1 MSRLGFLVG
10 TITQALSG
18 FNGESTARRAL
29 ELAASHAALNDAALR
44 EACHRLVHA
53 PKAAVPTEE
62 DAGRY
67 RLIGQRLDERDAEAL
82 ALACAAFR
90 RFPPQG
96 TPRGTSLYEE
106 QVQCAAHLMRGSLVQ
121 MDTGEGKTFA
131 LMVAALALLRRHDRV
146 YVVTAN
152 PYLAI
157 RDAAK
162 TAPYWTALGISVG
175 AALPKGYEARGWR
188 TWDARVVYTTAN
200 SLVFRKLDD
209 DLVPGTDQRSLRAAA
224 VLVDEVDAILLDAES
239 DTYRI
244 TRAVSARTKNWRL
257 AASLARELGDRH
269 VERAR
274 DPNIKRVYL
283 TAAGQQHVRDVSGT
297 LLDEAQHLGLYRDIE
312 LAYAGLFEA
321 VEGRDYEIINHR
333 VVPLDPQSG
342 WRRPEVTPDW
352 VAPLASARGLMVP
365 PHLQAIH
372 VTSGLDTLLG
382 FDHFAGTSGTVVDEA
397 VEYLLLAQLPLAII
411 RPRHKRRHGRRPDL
425 YFPSLADAEEHI
437 EQVAAREAP
446 LRPLLVVAS
455 AKPTVYQL
463 CSRLRE
469 TLPED
474 VDVRLALGESAAQER
489 QFEDAGR
496 PAVVLVSTRQAGRGV
511 DIPLDERAREN
522 GGSLLI
528 LLGHSSEPRHDRQL
542 LGRVGRRGN
551 PYTAYFCNHP
561 DDDLVSLIPLGARV
575 GRAWPRRGV
584 ESRTMD
590 RGLHSL
596 QRSLRQLK
604 LQRFAGNVTAKRADG
619 DVYRMLEGWRRAAQE
634 HTDGSLFGRP
644 FLEHIATTFIA
655 YHLPSLG
662 TETVTQPEAARIAA
676 QVGGA
681 LGLDGPADELH
692 VRVLGQAGEA
702 AKQIITTHLVDRLD
716 EAMRENVRRTEELT
730 AQHHAAAAA
739 AWGLQVLAVL
749 RARVDRLSGAAP
761 APAHVCLPP
770 GWARAGTPGPRF
782 SWADARE
789 WVREGL
795 AQRLGA
801 PVRVPDTAQVAPSA
815 ENPDETTQILQELR
829 GLVVRTV
836 RLPVTPGA
844 PAAADLE
851 ALSEGLSRAVGRFQ
865 ERVAAVPLADAAA
878 RKTRGRD
885 PVSIVSETLTE
896 TSDAVNDGLQRLRF
910 QVTQRQLSAL
920 RHQSAYCAGTED
932 LLKVH
937 ESNLV
942 KQLVVNLRKGAD
954 PAVLDA
960 LFTARDASVYVPP
973 SIGEVTDFAR
983 RFTPP
988 ATADDDLDHRP
999 SGERDTLVRYFLDS
1013 LANTGDARRGPRPEE
1028 VAPALNALL
1037 DATPLA
1043 AMSTPEGV
1051 AEAMD
1056 RWRKDPVRLRP
1067 MPWRRRKVDRT
1078 VRDFLDFLNA
1088 QGVVARR
1095 PKGVRTR
1102 SQVMWRRATARLGAP
1117 RLAAGVLTVT
1127 AAVAVGL
1134 FLAMAH
1140 VGGPVSSTGWGRL
1153 LDLSL
1158 SGGMLGAASVL
1169 GPALVATLGATFVG
1183 WLPRGYGDVVG
1194 NSPAERILALL
1205 AAITVSIWL
1214 ANAAEPT
1221 RGWARDAVVVAV
1233 LLAAAV
1239 VVRNLVWTAQNVG
1252 RVHVPAAL
1260 IGVFVLGVALPA
1272 LGRQHGTAVIVPA
1285 LLGVAVILSRGLF
1298 RLRLP
1303 VSSMQW
1309 TEDGGDAG
1317 HAVPSMVPLP
1327 VPERWPAHCYALLA
1341 ALATGAVLRGR
1352 LDALGESLVTGAV
1365 YLVVYSLWA
1374 RRLAVTATAPGRWT
1388 SRLRGANQAYRPTAG
1403 RPTLESGLASLRR
1416 LLVAREVA
1424 TASLIVVCAVLVGS
1438 VGSLFGGPD
1447 VNLGLLA
1454 AGLGI
1459 IGAELISA
1467 AVLSLS
1473 QVVGSE
1479 RPAGGGDTET
1489 LSGSMV
1495 GDVQEVLTRFGKRVS
1510 LLVVAFLVLRGIAD
1524 LIDVWEVAAGLWR
1537 WVEDVLAQP

>member
-29 ELAASHAALNDAALR
+29 ILADGHALLDDAALR
-44 EACHRLVHA
+44 EACQRLVHA
-53 PKAAVPTEE
+53 PKAAVPTED

-67 RLIGQRLDERDAEAL
+67 RLIGQQLDERDAEAL

-96 TPRGTSLYEE
+96 TLRGTSLYEE

-188 TWDARVVYTTAN
+188 TWDARVVYTTAD
-200 SLVFRKLDD
+200 SLVFRKLHD
-209 DLVPGTDQRSLRAAA
+209 DLVPGTDQRKLRAAA
-224 VLVDEVDAILLDAES
+224 VLVDEVDAILLDAGS
-239 DTYRI
+239 NTYQI
-244 TRAVSARTKNWRL
+244 SRAVSARTKNWRL
-257 AASLARELGDRH
+257 AASLARELDDRH
-269 VERAR
+269 VERAK
-274 DPNIKRVYL
+274 DPDVKRVYL

-297 LLDEAQHLGLYRDIE
+297 LLDDAQHLGLYRDIE

-333 VVPLDPQSG
+333 VVPLDPRSG
-342 WRRPEVTPDW
+342 WRRPGVTLDW
-352 VAPLASARGLMVP
+352 VAPLASARGLTVP
-365 PHLQAIH
+365 PHQQTIH
-372 VTSGLDTLLG
+372 LTSRLDALLE

-397 VEYLLLAQLPLAII
+397 VEYLLLAQLPLAVI

-446 LRPLLVVAS
+446 RRPLLVVAS

-463 CSRLRE
+463 RSRLRE

-474 VDVRLALGESAAQER
+474 VDVRLALGESAAQEK

-511 DIPLDERAREN
+511 DIPLDERARQN

-542 LGRVGRRGN
+542 LGRVGRQGN

-561 DDDLVSLIPLGARV
+561 DDDLVSLIPLAPKIR
-575 GRAWPRRGV
+575 RTWPRRGV

-596 QRSLRQLK
+596 QRSLRQLN
-604 LQRFAGNVTAKRADG
+604 LQRFASNVTAMRADG
-619 DVYRMLEGWRRAAQE
+619 DVYRMLGGWRRAAQQD
-634 HTDGSLFGRP
+634 TDGSLFRKP
-644 FLEHIATTFIA
+644 FLDRIATTFIA

-662 TETVTQPEAARIAA
+662 TDTVTQPEAARIAA

-681 LGLDGPADELH
+681 LGLDGPAQELH
-692 VRVLGQAGEA
+692 VRVLGQTGEA
-702 AKQIITTHLVDRLD
+702 AKQIISTRLVARLD
-716 EAMRENVRRTEELT
+716 EAMRENVRRTDELT
-730 AQHHAAAAA
+730 AQQHAAAAA

-749 RARVDRLSGAAP
+749 RARVDRLSGCP
-761 APAHVCLPP
+761 PPPAHMDAPWGSALS
-770 GWARAGTPGPRF
+770 GIPGPRL
-782 SWADARE
+782 SWAARE

-795 AQRLGA
+795 AQRAAA
-801 PVRVPDTAQVAPSA
+801 PVRGAGTAHGAPSA
-815 ENPDETTQILQELR
+815 EDSDETTQVLRELR
-829 GLVVRTV
+829 ALVLATV
-836 RLPVTPGA
+836 RLPVTPDAA
-844 PAAADLE
+844 PAADLE
-851 ALSEGLSRAVGRFQ
+851 ILAEGLSRAAIRFQ
-865 ERVAAVPLADAAA
+865 ERVAAAPLVDTAAQ
-878 RKTRGRD
+878 RTRGRD
-885 PVSIVSETLTE
+885 PVSIVSETLAE
-896 TSDAVNDGLQRLRF
+896 ASDAVNDGLQRLRF
-910 QVTQRQLSAL
+910 QIAQRQLSGL
-920 RHQSAYCAGTED
+920 RHQNAYSSGTED

-937 ESNLV
+937 ESSLV

-954 PAVLDA
+954 PAALDA
-960 LFTARDASVYVPP
+960 LFTAREASVYVPP

-983 RFTPP
+983 RFSPP
-988 ATADDDLDHRP
+988 TTANDDLDRRP
-999 SGERDTLVRYFLDS
+999 SGERDALVRYFLDS
-1013 LANTGDARRGPRPEE
+1013 LANTGDARRGPRAEE

-1051 AEAMD
+1051 TEALD

-1067 MPWRRRKVDRT
+1067 LPWRRRKVDRT
-1078 VRDFLDFLNA
+1078 IRDFLDFLNA
-1088 QGVVARR
+1088 QGLVARR
-1095 PKGVRTR
+1095 PKGVRSR
-1102 SQVMWRRATARLGAP
+1102 SQVMWSRATARLGAP
-1117 RLAAGVLTVT
+1117 RLAAGVVLVSV
-1127 AAVAVGL
+1127 AVALGL

-1140 VGGPVSSTGWGRL
+1140 VGEPVSSTGWSRL

-1194 NSPAERILALL
+1194 NSPAERTLALI
-1205 AAITVSIWL
+1205 AAVTVSVWL
-1214 ANAAEPT
+1214 ADEADPT
-1221 RGWARDAVVVAV
+1221 RGWASDAVVLAV
-1233 LLAAAV
+1233 LLAAAL

-1252 RVHVPAAL
+1252 RVHVPAVL

-1272 LGRQHGTAVIVPA
+1272 LSRQHGTAVLIPA

-1309 TEDGGDAG
+1309 AEDGGDTG

-1327 VPERWPAHCYALLA
+1327 VPERWPAHFYALLA

-1352 LDALGESLVTGAV
+1352 LDALGESMTTGAV

-1374 RRLAVTATAPGRWT
+1374 RRLALTATALDRWT
-1388 SRLRGANQAYRPTAG
+1388 TRLRGANQAYRPSAG
-1403 RPTLESGLASLRR
+1403 RQTLESGLASLRR
-1416 LLVAREVA
+1416 LLVVREVA
-1424 TASLIVVCAVLVGS
+1424 TASLIVACAIMVGS
-1438 VGSLFGGPD
+1438 VASLFGGPE

-1459 IGAELISA
+1459 IGTELLTA
-1467 AVLSLS
+1467 AVLSLW

-1479 RPAGGGDTET
+1479 RPAGGGDDTEA
-1489 LSGSMV
+1489 LSGGMV
-1495 GDVQEVLTRFGKRVS
+1495 ADVQEVLTRFGKRVS

-1524 LIDVWEVAAGLWR
+1524 IIDVWEVAAGFWR
-1537 WVEDVLAQP
+1537 WLRGLLAQP